1 MDYELNQFGQPVGL
15 PLQDWIS
22 PVFPPAKELNG
33 WGCKVEPLSLARHS
47 DDLWQAFSSDDGRMW
62 TYLTSGPFADVQA
75 FNAWLDR
82 VSSGVDPQFYA
93 IVDEVSGKA
102 LGLASYLRIDPAAAA
117 IEVGWLHFSP
127 ALQGTRLA
135 TAAMVLMMK
144 NAFELGY
151 RRYEWK
157 CNALNM
163 PSRKAAQRLGFSF
176 EGVFRQAT
184 VNRNRNRD
192 TAWFSVLDKE
202 WPVLEQAFTQ
212 WLSPNNFDEAGR
224 QRLALS
230 GLTRPLLAMKDV
242 VLPLL

>member
-1 MDYELNQFGQPVGL
+1 MNYELNQFGQPVGL
-15 PLQDWIS
+15 PLQNWVAPD
-22 PVFPPAKELNG
+22 FPPAKELGG
-33 WGCKVEPLSLARHS
+33 WGCRVEPLQLDQHS
-47 DDLWQAFSSDDGRMW
+47 DALWQAFSADDGRMW

-82 VSSGVDPQFYA
+82 VSSGIDPQFYA
-93 IVDEVSGKA
+93 IVDEASGKA

-157 CNALNM
+157 CNALNL

-192 TAWFSVLDKE
+192 TAWFSVLDQE
-202 WPVLEQAFTQ
+202 WPALEEAFAQ
-212 WLSPNNFDEAGR
+212 WLSADNFDEAGR

-230 GLTRPLLAMKDV
+230 DLTRPLLAMKDAASS
-242 VLPLL
+242 LL